1 MTDNLPEQKIG
12 KYIIVKKLGR
22 GGMGYV
28 YHAKDPYIQRDVAIK
43 IIHPDFAEDNTLIER
58 FKREAQSAGGLR
70 HPNIVTIY
78 DLGEDQGRPYIAME
92 YLEGTDLEQIIK
104 NKIYMPLEK
113 KLDIIIQ
120 VCEGLDYAHKHGIV
134 HRDITPSNIRIL
146 DNNLVKIMDFG
157 IAKITYSQ
165 FTQTGTLMGKPH
177 YMAPEQ
183 IKAENVDGRTDIF
196 ALGVCLYEF
205 LSYRKPF
212 TGENTTAVLLKII
225 NEKPEPLIDANYEYP
240 AELEAI
246 IQKALEKEP
255 SNRFQ
260 TAKEMANALREFLPD
275 TKITKHTTMIQKN
288 NEETI
293 LTPVPS
299 HSESEIIKMTISQ
312 EQKTVI
318 PSISDVTL
326 KTYHEDKPIEQ
337 DSSLKDSPTK
347 IATNVGNQIIKTEL
361 IVEKKRN
368 MLLIL
373 IPVIVIAISIIVA
386 SILYLNKEKNNS
398 IQKESTTNNA
408 NANTTIVSPV
418 EIHPDTNK
426 IKNEKQIDTTK
437 IETSKKD
444 LNQPQIKDSNL
455 TITKQINKPGF
466 LKLNILPWAKIL
478 KIENKST
485 NKSIIP
491 TELYTPCYLELEPGN
506 YSILVNNQELDK
518 TASFKFEIKTGTVTT
533 INKKIYIFNDDS
545 FDDVVRMQ

>member
-1 MTDNLPEQKIG
+1 MTDNLPEKKIG

-183 IKAENVDGRTDIF
+183 IKAENIDGRTDIF

-299 HSESEIIKMTISQ
+299 YSESEIIKKTISQ
-312 EQKTVI
+312 EQKSVI

-326 KTYHEDKPIEQ
+326 KTYYEDKPIEQ

-418 EIHPDTNK
+418 EIHPNTNK
-426 IKNEKQIDTTK
+426 TKNEKQIDTTK

-444 LNQPQIKDSNL
+444 LNRPQIKDSNL

-518 TASFKFEIKTGTVTT
+518 TASFEFEIKTGTVTT

-545 FDDVVRMQ
+545 FDLVRMQ